1 MNRANTDTQLIVRG
15 DGTVGIGTGAPRC
28 KAEVYDSSV
37 SAVFDATDL
46 STWRVL
52 QIRNNIESNIGT
64 AAGISL
70 GGDGGSDTESAG
82 ICGISE
88 NSTGGI
94 VELALITSNG
104 NASKEQLRIDRDGKL
119 VSSVGSEVSHQSGG
133 DKLVYA
139 DLQETG
145 ITDNDNGYKTLKSW
159 RADKGGSFTLDV
171 SMMIQSGAY
180 YYAYIVYNV
189 TQGIRVNQNGSG
201 NDSNNLRFNDGL
213 ASGQSANVHQ
223 FRRFSITCGA
233 TLGSVKTGD
242 LLELRMASTNI
253 DGGLVVGNGQRLR
266 ARGLKIFSTTGNS
279 GTGAVNGAGYN
290 AAMNT
295 RNCCYWWLD
304 RNGNY
309 NNFNSQNES
318 SAIPFNR
325 LVENANFSDDD
336 WSNGVVTI
344 QQDGV
349 YALNASVY
357 SVGNAFT
364 QGWWIVDGA
373 RHNGCD
379 IVLPTTSAIMS
390 MSGFMYLTAGQT
402 VGFHPHYSGSTAIT
416 INDNT
421 YHTYFRGCLINA
433 TNATRNSYA

>member
-1 MNRANTDTQLIVRG
+1 TNALVGSFSSTGLSVKGDLVVGEPASNTLTHSLLVQAGGDANAVAVIGRADGIGEFSFYENNASTKQGEIQFRDAELNIRHRKEGAEINFVTCPTGGTITDRLTILGSGQIKCLGGGAGVNALEVTGNYSASNSVDIQTWQRSGGAVQSKMIYRDADTDMIFGTDTAHDFKLMTS
-15 DGTVGIGTGAPRC
+15 GTPRVAIKSTGEFGIGTIAPRC

-37 SAVFDATDL
+37 SAVFNATDL

-52 QIRNNIESNIGT
+52 QVRNNIESNIGT
-64 AAGISL
+64 AAGISF

-213 ASGQSANVHQ
+213 ASGQ
-223 FRRFSITCGA
+223 
-233 TLGSVKTGD
+233 
-242 LLELRMASTNI
+242 
-253 DGGLVVGNGQRLR
+253 
-266 ARGLKIFSTTGNS
+266 
-279 GTGAVNGAGYN
+279 
-290 AAMNT
+290 
-295 RNCCYWWLD
+295 
-304 RNGNY
+304 
-309 NNFNSQNES
+309 
-318 SAIPFNR
+318 
-325 LVENANFSDDD
+325 
-336 WSNGVVTI
+336 
-344 QQDGV
+344 
-349 YALNASVY
+349 
-357 SVGNAFT
+357 
-364 QGWWIVDGA
+364 
-373 RHNGCD
+373 
-379 IVLPTTSAIMS
+379 
-390 MSGFMYLTAGQT
+390 
-402 VGFHPHYSGSTAIT
+402 
-416 INDNT
+416 
-421 YHTYFRGCLINA
+421 
-433 TNATRNSYA
+433 